1 MSATRSYEPS
11 AELAV
16 DFVGLRL
23 RTPVIAGSAGITG
36 TVEGMKR
43 SEDAGA
49 GAIVMKSLFAK
60 EVCRVA
66 PTPRFRVLRQAS
78 GRERSF
84 ALYSY
89 EQASEWGPDRYAE
102 EVRRAKE
109 ALAIPIIPSINCLT
123 PEQWLDYSALM
134 EEAGADA
141 VELNLSCPHGPHL
154 MEGHDVTREMIE
166 MTRLVKSAR
175 SIPVIPK
182 MTPQL
187 NNPPGVAVAL
197 ERAGA
202 DAIVAFNRFT
212 GLDIDIETER
222 PVMHGGY
229 AGHGGPWSLYYTLR
243 WLTAIYPAVTVPLS
257 MSGGL
262 ATWQDVVKSI
272 LAGAT
277 VTQTVT
283 AVVMRGYGEITRF
296 NEGLARWM
304 GEKGHT
310 GISDFRGAVCSRI
323 VPMEEVFRDH
333 VLRAT
338 IAPAECTACG
348 LCERVCIYDA
358 AVESDG
364 AYAVLAER
372 CDGCGLCVEVCPVG
386 AISMVNR

>member
-1 MSATRSYEPS
+1 MADLS
-11 AELAV
+11 V
-16 DFVGLRL
+16 DFAGLRL

-43 SEDAGA
+43 AEDAGA

-60 EVCRVA
+60 EVCRIA
-66 PTPRFRVLRQAS
+66 PTPRFRVLRQGH

-102 EVRRAKE
+102 EVRQAKA
-109 ALAIPIIPSINCLT
+109 ALDIPIIPSINCLT
-123 PEQWLDYSALM
+123 PEQWLGYSALM

-166 MTRLVKSAR
+166 MTRLVKGAR
-175 SIPVIPK
+175 RIPVMPK

-202 DAIVAFNRFT
+202 DAIVTFNRFT
-212 GLDIDIETER
+212 GLDIDIDTER
-222 PVMHGGY
+222 PIMHGGY
-229 AGHGGPWSLYYTLR
+229 AGHGGPWSLLYTLR

-262 ATWQDVVKSI
+262 AGWQDVVKTI

-277 VTQTVT
+277 VAQTVT
-283 AVVMRGYGEITRF
+283 AVVMGGYQEITRM

-304 GEKGHT
+304 DEKGYAHL
-310 GISDFRGAVCSRI
+310 DQFRGAVCERI
-323 VPMEEVFRDH
+323 VGMEDVFREH

-338 IAPAECTACG
+338 IDASLCTECG
-348 LCERVCIYDA
+348 LCQRVCIYDA
-358 AVESDG
+358 AVPGEGTYVVND
-364 AYAVLAER
+364 L
-372 CDGCGLCVEVCPVG
+372 CDGCGLCVEVCPTQAIEMVG
-386 AISMVNR
+386 R

>member
-1 MSATRSYEPS
+1 MG
-11 AELAV
+11 ELSL
-16 DFVGLRL
+16 DFVGLKL
-23 RTPVIAGSAGITG
+23 RSPVIAGSAGITG

-43 SEDAGA
+43 AEEAGA
-49 GAIVMKSLFAK
+49 GAVVMKSLFAK

-66 PTPRFRVLRQAS
+66 PTPRFRVLRQTA
-78 GRERSF
+78 GRDRSF

-109 ALAIPIIPSINCLT
+109 ALSIPVIPSINCLT
-123 PEQWLDYSALM
+123 ADQWLEYSAMM

-166 MTRLVKSAR
+166 MTRLVKEAR

-187 NNPPGVAVAL
+187 SNPPGVAVAL

-202 DAIVAFNRFT
+202 DAIVCFNRFT
-212 GLDIDIETER
+212 GLDIDIDSER

-229 AGHGGPWSLYYTLR
+229 AGHGGPWSLLYTLR
-243 WLTAIYPAVTVPLS
+243 WLTAIYPAVQVPLS

-262 ATWQDVVKSI
+262 TSWQDVVKAI

-296 NEGLARWM
+296 NRGLSRWM
-304 GEKGHT
+304 DEKGYST
-310 GISDFRGAVCSRI
+310 LAEFRGAVCSRI
-323 VPMEEVFRDH
+323 VSMEEVYRDH
-333 VLRAT
+333 VLRAE
-338 IAPAECTACG
+338 IERAKCTSCG
-348 LCERVCIYDA
+348 LCQRVCIYDA
-358 AVESDG
+358 AIESDG
-364 AYAVLAER
+364 AYAVLPDR
-372 CDGCGLCVEVCPVG
+372 CDGCGLCVEVCPAD
-386 AISMVNR
+386 AIAMVAR

>member
-1 MSATRSYEPS
+1 MADLSITFA
-11 AELAV
+11 
-16 DFVGLRL
+16 GLRL
-23 RTPVIAGSAGITG
+23 CTPVLAGSAGITG

-43 SEDAGA
+43 AEDAGA

-66 PTPRFRVLRQAS
+66 PTPRFRVLCQGL
-78 GRERSF
+78 GRERTF
-84 ALYSY
+84 VLYSY
-89 EQASEWGPDRYAE
+89 EQASEWGPERYAE

-123 PEQWLDYSALM
+123 PEQWLSYSALM

-154 MEGHDVTREMIE
+154 MEGHDVTCEMIE
-166 MTRLVKSAR
+166 MTHLVKGAR
-175 SIPVIPK
+175 HIPVIPK

-212 GLDIDIETER
+212 GLDIDVETER
-222 PVMHGGY
+222 PIMHGGY
-229 AGHGGPWSLYYTLR
+229 AGHGGPWALHYVLR
-243 WLTAIYPAVTVPLS
+243 WLTAMYPALSVPLAA
-257 MSGGL
+257 SGGI
-262 ATWQDVVKSI
+262 AQWQDVVKAI

-277 VTQTVT
+277 VAQTVT
-283 AVVMRGYGEITRF
+283 AIVMRGYEEITRL
-296 NEGLARWM
+296 NEGLSRWM
-304 GEKGHT
+304 DEKGYDSVT
-310 GISDFRGAVCSRI
+310 SFRGAVCGRI
-323 VPMEEVFRDH
+323 VPMEQVFREH

-338 IAPAECTACG
+338 IAGEKCTSCG
-348 LCERVCIYDA
+348 LCQRICIYDA

-364 AYAVLAER
+364 SYAVLPER
-372 CDGCGLCVEVCPVG
+372 CDGCGLCVELCPVD
-386 AISMVNR
+386 AITMVGR

>member
-1 MSATRSYEPS
+1 MADLSISFA
-11 AELAV
+11 
-16 DFVGLRL
+16 GLHL
-23 RTPVIAGSAGITG
+23 RTPVIAGSAGTTG

-43 SEDAGA
+43 AEDAGA

-66 PTPRFRVLRQAS
+66 PTPRFRVLRQGS
-78 GRERSF
+78 GRERSLV
-84 ALYSY
+84 LYSY
-89 EQASEWGPDRYAE
+89 EQASEWGPERYAE

-109 ALAIPIIPSINCLT
+109 ALDIPIIPSINCLT
-123 PEQWLDYSALM
+123 PEQWLSYSALM

-166 MTRLVKSAR
+166 MTRLVKEAR
-175 SIPVIPK
+175 HIPVMPK

-212 GLDIDIETER
+212 GLDIDVETER

-229 AGHGGPWSLYYTLR
+229 AGHGGPWSLQYTLR
-243 WLTAIYPAVTVPLS
+243 WLAAMYPSISVPLAA
-257 MSGGL
+257 SGGV
-262 ATWQDVVKSI
+262 AQWQDVVKAI

-277 VTQTVT
+277 VAQTVT
-283 AVVMRGYGEITRF
+283 AVVMRGYEEITRL
-296 NEGLARWM
+296 NQGLSRWM
-304 GEKGHT
+304 DGKGY
-310 GISDFRGAVCSRI
+310 GNVADFRGAVCERI
-323 VPMEEVFRDH
+323 VPMEQVFREH
-333 VLRAT
+333 VLQAA
-338 IAPAECTACG
+338 IARDKCTSCD
-348 LCERVCIYDA
+348 LCRRVCIYDA

-364 AYAVLAER
+364 SYTVLLDR
-372 CDGCGLCVEVCPVG
+372 CDGCGLCVELCPVG
-386 AISMVNR
+386 AIAMVKR

>member
-1 MSATRSYEPS
+1 MADLS
-11 AELAV
+11 V
-16 DFVGLRL
+16 DFAGLRL
-23 RTPVIAGSAGITG
+23 TSPVIAGSAGITG

-43 SEDAGA
+43 AEDAGA

-66 PTPRFRVLRQAS
+66 PTPRFQVLRQTS
-78 GRERSF
+78 GRDRSF
-84 ALYSY
+84 VLYSY
-89 EQASEWGPDRYAE
+89 EQASEWDLDRYAE

-109 ALAIPIIPSINCLT
+109 SLSIPVIPSVNCLT
-123 PEQWLDYSALM
+123 PEQWLEYSAAM

-154 MEGHDVTREMIE
+154 MEGHDVTREMID
-166 MTRLVKSAR
+166 MTRLVKEAR
-175 SIPVIPK
+175 SIPVMPK

-202 DAIVAFNRFT
+202 DAIVTFNRFT
-212 GLDIDIETER
+212 GLDIDIERER

-243 WLTAIYPAVTVPLS
+243 WLTAIYPAVGVPLS

-262 ATWQDVVKSI
+262 AQWQDVVKAI

-283 AVVMRGYGEITRF
+283 AVVMRGYEEITRL
-296 NEGLARWM
+296 NQGLSRWM
-304 GEKGHT
+304 DEKGYAVV
-310 GISDFRGAVCSRI
+310 SDFRGAVCDRI
-323 VPMEEVFRDH
+323 VSMEDVFRDH
-333 VLRAT
+333 VLQ
-338 IAPAECTACG
+338 AEIEAGKCTSCG

-358 AVESDG
+358 AVEADG
-364 AYAVLAER
+364 VYAVLPDR
-372 CDGCGLCVEVCPVG
+372 CDGCGLCVEVCPVD
-386 AISMVNR
+386 AIEMVRR

>member
-1 MSATRSYEPS
+1 MADLS
-11 AELAV
+11 V
-16 DFVGLRL
+16 DFAGLHL
-23 RTPVIAGSAGITG
+23 CTPVIAGSAGITG

-43 SEDAGA
+43 AEDAGA

-66 PTPRFRVLRQAS
+66 PTPRFRVLRQGG
-78 GRERSF
+78 GRDRSF

-89 EQASEWGPDRYAE
+89 EQASEWGPERYAQ

-109 ALAIPIIPSINCLT
+109 ALGIPVIPSINCLT
-123 PEQWLDYSALM
+123 PEQWLSYSALM

-154 MEGHDVTREMIE
+154 MEGHDVTREMID
-166 MTRLVKSAR
+166 MTRLVKEAR
-175 SIPVIPK
+175 SIPVMPK

-202 DAIVAFNRFT
+202 DAIVTFNRFT
-212 GLDIDIETER
+212 GLDIDVETER

-229 AGHGGPWSLYYTLR
+229 AGHGGPWSLLYTLR
-243 WLTAIYPAVTVPLS
+243 WLTTIYPAVNVPLS

-262 ATWQDVVKSI
+262 ADWQDVVKSI

-283 AVVMRGYGEITRF
+283 AVVMGGYREITRM
-296 NEGLARWM
+296 NEGLSRWM
-304 GEKGHT
+304 DAKGYR
-310 GISDFRGAVCSRI
+310 SLADFRGAVCDRI
-323 VPMEEVFRDH
+323 VGMDDVFRVH
-333 VLRAT
+333 VLRAQ
-338 IAPAECTACG
+338 IDPALCTECGVCQ
-348 LCERVCIYDA
+348 RVCIYDA
-358 AVESDG
+358 AVP
-364 AYAVLAER
+364 AEGTYVVNEL
-372 CDGCGLCVEVCPVG
+372 CDGCGLCVELCPTR
-386 AISMVNR
+386 AIAMVRRS

>member
-1 MSATRSYEPS
+1 MRVPTGSEQA
-11 AELAV
+11 ADLAV
-16 DFVGLRL
+16 DFAGLRL

-36 TVEGMKR
+36 TVEGMR
-43 SEDAGA
+43 RAEDAGA
-49 GAIVMKSLFAK
+49 GAIVMKSLFTK

-66 PTPRFRVLRQAS
+66 PTPRFRVLRQ
-78 GRERSF
+78 GRGRDRSF

-102 EVRRAKE
+102 EVRAAKE
-109 ALAIPIIPSINCLT
+109 ALSIPIIPSINCLT

-134 EEAGADA
+134 EQAGADA

-166 MTRLVKSAR
+166 MTRLVKEAR
-175 SIPVIPK
+175 RIPVIPK

-202 DAIVAFNRFT
+202 DAIVTFNRFT

-229 AGHGGPWSLYYTLR
+229 AGHGGPWSLLYTLR
-243 WLTAIYPAVTVPLS
+243 WLAAIYPAVTVPLS

-262 ATWQDVVKSI
+262 AGWQDVVKAI

-283 AVVMRGYGEITRF
+283 AVVMGGYGEITRM
-296 NEGLARWM
+296 NEGLRRWM
-304 GEKGHT
+304 EEKEYA
-310 GISDFRGAVCSRI
+310 SLAEFRGAVCDRI
-323 VPMEEVFRDH
+323 VGMEDVFREH
-333 VLRAT
+333 VLRAR
-338 IAPAECTACG
+338 IDPALCNECGICR
-348 LCERVCIYDA
+348 RVCIYDA
-358 AVESDG
+358 AVPATGTYVIND
-364 AYAVLAER
+364 R
-372 CDGCGLCVEVCPVG
+372 CDGCGLCVEMCPTQ
-386 AISMVNR
+386 AIAMVRR